1 MCQKKGCK
9 IMQIDIETL
18 QAFKDEK
25 TIDFISDLEDLFEE
39 YLDSENTDSVLT
51 AMQAWLYSLPR
62 YAAVSD
68 KVYTGNGNYGN
79 LTASTTLFRN
89 SLKNPE
95 IEFHAYILKKLP
107 EIFLTDD
114 YDKIFKCIIEAKKEL
129 ENVINEIKSAL
140 ILDIYKHW
148 ETSDNDLF
156 LVVGNWYDS
165 LPEKTKKHLFDN
177 GEDNLF
183 KIINEHEDDSFLE
196 ELSLLICG
204 IKIEDFK
211 ENSPEIFISKL
222 KDMKQTI
229 EKYPHHAKHSDKL
242 YEILYA
248 EETGKALYAAF
259 EGADYDDN
267 AKVMYSEFEHY
278 LCEYGNS
285 LTANQKRPVLLDL
298 LVNVRR

>member
-1 MCQKKGCK
+1 
-9 IMQIDIETL
+9 MQIDIETL

-25 TIDFISDLEDLFEE
+25 TINFISNLEDLFEG
-39 YLDSENTDSVLT
+39 YLDSENTNSVLT

-68 KVYTGNGNYGN
+68 KVYTGNGNYRN
-79 LTASTTLFRN
+79 LTASTILFRN

-114 YDKIFKCIIEAKKEL
+114 YDKTFKCIIDAKKEL
-129 ENVINEIKSAL
+129 ENVINEIKSTL
-140 ILDIYKHW
+140 ILEICKLW
-148 ETSDNDLF
+148 GTSDSDLF
-156 LVVGNWYDS
+156 LAMRNWYDS

-183 KIINEHEDDSFLE
+183 KIINEHKDDSFLE

-204 IKIEDFK
+204 IRIEDFK

-229 EKYPHHAKHSDKL
+229 EKYTYPAKNSGKL
-242 YEILYA
+242 YEILYTENA
-248 EETGKALYAAF
+248 DKALYAEF
-259 EGADYDDN
+259 EGADYDGN
-267 AKVMYSEFEHY
+267 AKMMYSEFEHY
-278 LCEYGNS
+278 LCEYENS
-285 LTANQKRPVLLDL
+285 LTANQKRQVLLDL